1 MKNDHRLRWSFFLW
15 WMTMKRLIVMGIM
28 AGIGTLASAAQLSR
42 ADSGAIALRGP
53 IAEGDVDK
61 LRLLATPGTTLLRV
75 NSEGGDAL
83 AAMQLG
89 RYLRRQQ
96 WDIAVDTVCA
106 GSCSLYV
113 FPAARHKRI
122 PADAVL
128 ALQESA
134 FLHAQAS
141 PPQLRRTLAEAGVAA
156 EDLERETA
164 ALAARLAD
172 TAAQETAFAAELGI
186 APAFYRDFQ
195 HVAAQAESVRQR
207 FPDQEAAVYW
217 WPAAARLQ
225 RCYGIAGVDEGTRAA
240 RLAPD
245 GYLYVPALSA
255 LVMGDQALRGC
266 P

>member
-1 MKNDHRLRWSFFLW
+1 
-15 WMTMKRLIVMGIM
+15 MKRLIVMGIM

-61 LRLLATPGTTLLRV
+61 LRLLAVPGTTLLRV

-96 WDIAVDTVCA
+96 WDIAIDTVCA
-106 GSCSLYV
+106 GSCALYV
-113 FPAARHKRI
+113 FPAAYRKHI

-134 FLHAQAS
+134 FLRAQAS
-141 PPQLRRTLAEAGVAA
+141 PAQMRRTLAEAGVAA
-156 EDLERETA
+156 EDIGSETA

-172 TAAQETAFAAELGI
+172 TAAQEAAFAAELGI
-186 APAFYRDFQ
+186 APAFYRDFPQ
-195 HVAAQAESVRQR
+195 VAAQAESVRRR
-207 FPDQEAAVYW
+207 FPDQEAAVHW

-225 RCYGIAGVDEGTRAA
+225 RCYGIAGVDEGARAV

-255 LVMGDQALRGC
+255 LVMGDQALQDC

>member
-1 MKNDHRLRWSFFLW
+1 
-15 WMTMKRLIVMGIM
+15 MGIM

-61 LRLLATPGTTLLRV
+61 LRLLAVPGTTLLRV

-96 WDIAVDTVCA
+96 WDIAIDTVCA
-106 GSCSLYV
+106 GSCALYV
-113 FPAARHKRI
+113 FPAAYRKHI

-134 FLHAQAS
+134 FLRAQAS
-141 PPQLRRTLAEAGVAA
+141 PAQMRRTLAEAGVAA
-156 EDLERETA
+156 EDIGSETA

-172 TAAQETAFAAELGI
+172 TAAQEAAFAAELGI
-186 APAFYRDFQ
+186 APAFYRDFPQ
-195 HVAAQAESVRQR
+195 VAAQAESVRRR
-207 FPDQEAAVYW
+207 FPDQEAAVHW

-225 RCYGIAGVDEGTRAA
+225 RCYGIAGVDEGARAV

-255 LVMGDQALRGC
+255 LVMGDQALQDC

>member
-1 MKNDHRLRWSFFLW
+1 MKHFLW
-15 WMTMKRLIVMGIM
+15 LAVM
-28 AGIGTLASAAQLSR
+28 AGVTAFAGAADFSR
-42 ADSGAIALRGP
+42 TGSDSIAMRGP
-53 IAEGDVDK
+53 IADGDVGK

-75 NSEGGDAL
+75 NSDGGDPQ

-89 RYLRRQQ
+89 RYLRQRQ
-96 WDIAVDTVCA
+96 WRLAIDTVCT
-106 GSCSLYV
+106 GSCALYV
-113 FPAARHKRI
+113 FPAAQRKHI

-134 FLHAQAS
+134 FLRAQADQEQMRRS
-141 PPQLRRTLAEAGVAA
+141 LREAGVAA
-156 EDLERETA
+156 EDLDRETA
-164 ALAARLAD
+164 ALATRLAR
-172 TAAQETAFAAELGI
+172 TAGLEAAFAAELGI
-186 APAFYRDFQ
+186 APAFYRDFRQ
-195 HVAAQAESVRQR
+195 VATQADGVRQR

-225 RCYGIAGVDEGTRAA
+225 RCYGIAGVQEGPRTA

-255 LVMGDQALRGC
+255 LVMGDEALQDC

>member
-1 MKNDHRLRWSFFLW
+1 
-15 WMTMKRLIVMGIM
+15 MKRLIVMGIM

-61 LRLLATPGTTLLRV
+61 LRLLAVPGTTLLRV
-75 NSEGGDAL
+75 NSDAGEPRS
-83 AAMQLG
+83 AMLLG
-89 RYLRRQQ
+89 RLVRQLRL
-96 WDIAVDTVCA
+96 DIAIDTVCA
-106 GSCSLYV
+106 GSCALYV
-113 FPAARHKRI
+113 FPAAYRKHI

-134 FLHAQAS
+134 FQRAQAS
-141 PPQLRRTLAEAGVAA
+141 PVQLRRTLAEAGVAA

-172 TAAQETAFAAELGI
+172 TAAQEAEFAAGLEI

-195 HVAAQAESVRQR
+195 QVAAQADSVRRR

-217 WPAAARLQ
+217 WPAAARLR
-225 RCYGIAGVDEGTRAA
+225 RCYGIAGVDEGARAV

-255 LVMGDQALRGC
+255 LVMGDQALQDC